1 MHDSNCVKS
10 QLSIM
15 TANSRGATT
24 LHINPVQIRALALVC
39 AETTDHQIQL
49 SRGATALLTHF
60 LNLKL
65 RHMENLK
72 KYNEIFTEVFGV
84 KPEALDASFC
94 KENVAAWDS
103 VHQLNLVTLAEETF
117 DVMLD
122 PEDILGFTSYEAGKE
137 ILRRQDVEL

>member
-1 MHDSNCVKS
+1 
-10 QLSIM
+10 
-15 TANSRGATT
+15 
-24 LHINPVQIRALALVC
+24 
-39 AETTDHQIQL
+39 
-49 SRGATALLTHF
+49 
-60 LNLKL
+60 
-65 RHMENLK
+65 MENLK

-94 KENVAAWDS
+94 KENVEAWDS